1 MDGKRNEEKMKKT
14 LLALTLLL
22 LLPFPALADDDTD
35 TLTRTVWACKGGTDV
50 FMEFRTAKLEGRQE
64 LVSAFLKKGLCFQLK
79 AGTEIHV
86 LASEGNFESKLITFR
101 RSGHFEGLT
110 TEGWYALS
118 PPDTFSSVTKR
129 DLSHH

>member
-1 MDGKRNEEKMKKT
+1 MKKT
-14 LLALTLLL
+14 LLALALTFLFLS
-22 LLPFPALADDDTD
+22 PFPALADDDTD

-86 LASEGNFESKLITFR
+86 LGSDGNFERELITFR
-101 RSGHFEGLT
+101 RRGHFEGLT

-118 PPDTFSSVTKR
+118 PPDTFSSVTKM
-129 DLSHH
+129 DLSHSRSYH

>member
-1 MDGKRNEEKMKKT
+1 MKKT
-14 LLALTLLL
+14 FLTLVLVFF
-22 LLPFPALADDDTD
+22 LPLPALADDDSD
-35 TLTRTVWACKGGTDV
+35 TLTRTVWACKGGTDI

-118 PPDTFSSVTKR
+118 PPGKFSSVTKR
-129 DLSHH
+129 DLSRYHSYH